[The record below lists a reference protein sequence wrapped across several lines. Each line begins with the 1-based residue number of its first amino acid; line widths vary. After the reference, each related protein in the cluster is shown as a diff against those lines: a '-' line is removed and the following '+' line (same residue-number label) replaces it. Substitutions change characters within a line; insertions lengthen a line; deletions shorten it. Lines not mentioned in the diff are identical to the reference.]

1 MIFLFLT
8 FESFW
13 STYSI
18 ELQAPIA
25 LCNGEQVSAFRFQQ
39 IVNKLAKG
47 WKFASFNDVTLEVLL
62 SWNNISAF

>member
-8 FESFW
+8 FKSFW
-13 STYSI
+13 SMVYI
-18 ELQAPIA
+18 ELQASRT
-25 LCNGEQVSAFRFQQ
+25 LYNGEQVFAFRFQQ

-47 WKFASFNDVTLEVLL
+47 WKFASFNDVTLKVLL

>member
-1 MIFLFLT
+1 MV
-8 FESFW
+8 
-13 STYSI
+13 YI
-18 ELQAPIA
+18 ELQAPHT

-62 SWNNISAF
+62 S